1 MRGKP
6 MGLVDARFANMN
18 AKQVFDI
25 LREEQEEGDEGDEGE
40 GGNGDGGDGDGG
52 FDDHDWDDA
61 KEMSEEEKKEL
72 ERDIDQ
78 AIRQG
83 IIAAKR
89 AGADAG
95 GIDRELAE
103 LLEPKVNWRE
113 VLRDFVKA
121 TCNAKDKSS
130 WRKVNRRFLS
140 GDVYMPSLVGE
151 KIGSIT
157 IAIDTSGSI
166 GSEEMGEFLSEVKA
180 IAEEVNPS
188 QVDLLYWDCDV
199 AGHEVYE
206 GSAVSDIINATKP
219 RGGGG
224 TSPSCVS
231 EYMKE
236 KNMKPECIVVLTD
249 GYVGDDWGTEW
260 SAPVLWCIVGGN
272 DVVAPNG
279 KTVHIKE

>member
-1 MRGKP
+1 M
-6 MGLVDARFANMN
+6 
-18 AKQVFDI
+18 
-25 LREEQEEGDEGDEGE
+25 
-40 GGNGDGGDGDGG
+40 
-52 FDDHDWDDA
+52 
-61 KEMSEEEKKEL
+61 
-72 ERDIDQ
+72 
-78 AIRQG
+78 
-83 IIAAKR
+83 
-89 AGADAG
+89 
-95 GIDRELAE
+95 
-103 LLEPKVNWRE
+103 EPKVNWRE

-140 GDVYMPSLVGE
+140 SDVYMPSLVGE

-166 GSEEMGEFLSEVKA
+166 GSDEMSEFLSEVKA

-260 SAPVLWCIVGGN
+260 NAPVLWCIVGGN